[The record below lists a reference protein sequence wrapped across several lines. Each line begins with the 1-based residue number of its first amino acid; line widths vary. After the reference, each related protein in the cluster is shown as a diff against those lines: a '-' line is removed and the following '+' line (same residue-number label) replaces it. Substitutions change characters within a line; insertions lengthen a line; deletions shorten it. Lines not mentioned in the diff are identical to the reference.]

1 MKRFLPLLLL
11 ASCAQ
16 KPVSEADAVAFALVR
31 GKIRVL
37 LLWCSILCSSC
48 SQYFWEDKFAYARRE
63 SGNCG
68 PALIVL
74 ERNCVHCHGDNRL
87 STMPPINDTQAI
99 AKLIGTSWIVPGK
112 PEASRFFQVVTF
124 PDEIPGAMPPS
135 GHAISKKDQQT
146 LRDWIKAGAKLP
158 VGNVKLN
165 PQGPLP
171 RSV

>member
-1 MKRFLPLLLL
+1 MKRLLPLLLL

-16 KPVSEADAVAFALVR
+16 KPVSEAEAVAFTPVR
-31 GKIRVL
+31 RVL
-37 LLWCSILCSSC
+37 
-48 SQYFWEDKFAYARRE
+48 ET
-63 SGNCG
+63 
-68 PALIVL
+68 
-74 ERNCVHCHGDNRL
+74 NCVHCHGDNRL

-99 AKLIGTSWIVPGK
+99 AKLIDTSWIVPGK
-112 PEASRFFQVVTF
+112 PEASRFFQVATF

-158 VGNVKLN
+158 ESNVKLS
-165 PQGPLP
+165 PTGPLP